1 MYRRNLLRKKLKK
14 GEKLLGPWHQIPE
27 PTITEIL
34 CLCGFDFLLVDNE
47 HGPGDVRT
55 VANQLRAAN
64 GSETPLVVRTPSND
78 PVMIK
83 KLLDVGVEALMVPMI
98 ENAVEA
104 QAVVS
109 AVKYPPR
116 GIRGIA
122 YTDARASEYGFK
134 AQEYLETVSDNIFI
148 ICQVESENAVHNIDE
163 IASVEGVDMIF
174 IGPSDLSASI
184 GTPAQFDNQKHKD
197 LMKKA
202 IDGVKA
208 TEKYLGTTP
217 YGIKTMIDLFE
228 EGFHMVVCEAD
239 VGILRESARKL
250 AVQKPSF

>member
-1 MYRRNLLRKKLKK
+1 MYRRNLLRKKLQN

-64 GSETPLVVRTPSND
+64 GSDTTLVVRIPWND

-109 AVKYPPR
+109 AVKYPPH
-116 GIRGIA
+116 GIRGIGH
-122 YTDARASEYGFK
+122 TDARASEYGFK

-148 ICQVESENAVHNIDE
+148 ICQVESEDAVHNIDE
-163 IASVEGVDMIF
+163 IAAVEGVDMIL
-174 IGPSDLSASI
+174 IGPFDLSASI
-184 GTPAQFDNQKHKD
+184 GTPAQFDNQKHKA
-197 LMKKA
+197 LMEKA
-202 IDGVKA
+202 IKGTKA
-208 TEKYLGTTP
+208 AEKYLGTTP
-217 YGIKTMIDLFE
+217 YGKQTMIDLFE
-228 EGFHMVVCEAD
+228 QGFHMVVCEAD

-250 AVQKPSF
+250 AASKPS